1 MQISSD
7 HIYPLHSAP
16 APLSPP
22 GQVTALRPHND
33 NIVREEARAPSQQR
47 DPSRDKEMFPT
58 HEMVELRLFG
68 SNTSLPIPVCICT
81 FPCVAQYSD
90 VELISMVELECRQYF
105 SFDISVINLCQFNTS
120 TLSREVL

>member
-47 DPSRDKEMFPT
+47 TPSRDKERRG
-58 HEMVELRLFG
+58 EDKEQEKGDQVQVRK
-68 SNTSLPIPVCICT
+68 
-81 FPCVAQYSD
+81 
-90 VELISMVELECRQYF
+90 
-105 SFDISVINLCQFNTS
+105 
-120 TLSREVL
+120 

>member
-47 DPSRDKEMFPT
+47 APISLDKERRG
-58 HEMVELRLFG
+58 EDKEQEKGDQVQVRKYL
-68 SNTSLPIPVCICT
+68 
-81 FPCVAQYSD
+81 
-90 VELISMVELECRQYF
+90 
-105 SFDISVINLCQFNTS
+105 DISKIFGHFKNIWTFQKYLNISKIFEHFKNI
-120 TLSREVL
+120 